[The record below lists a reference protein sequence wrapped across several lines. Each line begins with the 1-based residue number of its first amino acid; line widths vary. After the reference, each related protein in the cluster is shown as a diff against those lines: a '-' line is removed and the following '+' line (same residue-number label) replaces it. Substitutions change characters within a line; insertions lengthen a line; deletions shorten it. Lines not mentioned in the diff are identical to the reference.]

1 MPPAQPSRSFPF
13 EISEILSESDRQFID
28 RYTLEEREVKE
39 IPGEGLAL
47 HTRIRRGVEGIN
59 RRIGY
64 RLLRGFMKNVP
75 TKRRVP
81 IQEVRSIFIV
91 PIGEAI
97 GDMMVTL
104 PLFHTIKRH
113 NPNCR
118 VGTLY
123 STRNKALIRCDHSI
137 DETYEFRN
145 RWDVGHYSELYHA
158 RKDGYDVVVNLNM
171 NRMSEF
177 GIICNIISPGGT
189 KVCTAHARKKM
200 YRILFNHL
208 LPFDRGSMHLSQ
220 FGLAMLES
228 VIDFGTSLQQW
239 ESHPKIQV
247 SPEIEKNVGDRI
259 DNHLRAFG
267 ADWFVHFNPQARNPT
282 REWGLENAFEFA
294 KKFVAH
300 YDRGAILFTASPAL
314 RQEVET
320 KIQEHGLKRVA
331 FFPTSYDLLE
341 LTELSKRSA
350 LIITPDTSVIH
361 FGTASGKPTLV
372 LWPDRDLLPMEWIP
386 LQVPSLNLAP
396 EHRGMPVTTISVESV
411 WAAARKLLDK
421 EWTASATSI
430 GLDPEADLLYQASN
444 QNSALQSLIEHSNV
458 PRVFLDGYSESVPLR
473 IATKLN
479 ALSPALT

>member
-1 MPPAQPSRSFPF
+1 
-13 EISEILSESDRQFID
+13 
-28 RYTLEEREVKE
+28 
-39 IPGEGLAL
+39 
-47 HTRIRRGVEGIN
+47 
-59 RRIGY
+59 
-64 RLLRGFMKNVP
+64 
-75 TKRRVP
+75 
-81 IQEVRSIFIV
+81 
-91 PIGEAI
+91 
-97 GDMMVTL
+97 
-104 PLFHTIKRH
+104 
-113 NPNCR
+113 
-118 VGTLY
+118 
-123 STRNKALIRCDHSI
+123 
-137 DETYEFRN
+137 
-145 RWDVGHYSELYHA
+145 
-158 RKDGYDVVVNLNM
+158 
-171 NRMSEF
+171 
-177 GIICNIISPGGT
+177 
-189 KVCTAHARKKM
+189 
-200 YRILFNHL
+200 
-208 LPFDRGSMHLSQ
+208 
-220 FGLAMLES
+220 
-228 VIDFGTSLQQW
+228 
-239 ESHPKIQV
+239 
-247 SPEIEKNVGDRI
+247 
-259 DNHLRAFG
+259 
-267 ADWFVHFNPQARNPT
+267 
-282 REWGLENAFEFA
+282 WGLENAFEFA